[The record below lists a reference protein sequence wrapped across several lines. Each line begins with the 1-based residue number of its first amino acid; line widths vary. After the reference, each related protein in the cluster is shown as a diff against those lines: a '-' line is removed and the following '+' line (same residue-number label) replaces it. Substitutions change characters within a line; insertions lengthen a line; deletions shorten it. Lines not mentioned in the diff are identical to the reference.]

1 MPSIYSGRGALAAF
15 YVSIL
20 LAAAWLLWGAYDG
33 YQAQR
38 QFQRDLA
45 AHSVRDAAVE
55 IGDYIER
62 RRADMARLAEGRGEI
77 LARLAADPA
86 DRKLQALL
94 DRLLKERYHEYYA
107 FSLATP
113 TGELLTDLGEDI
125 SEYCR
130 EDLRRFAAGDK
141 PYLPSIHPTPDHYHY
156 DIMTRWAE
164 GNARGIIFTS
174 FTPASLARQLSGNQI
189 PGHRLLLV
197 KADSPSLIE
206 VTVQGGRQVLG
217 DNVHL
222 SGDDQVRLAEL
233 GASMAVRGTKWRVLD
248 VPGADVLAV
257 ARERMLWQMA
267 GVVFIFVALGGVLAW
282 FARSDARRRAE
293 HTLRQAQA
301 QQDLELRV
309 EERTRDLHEKQAEL
323 ERAQAISRIGSWKI
337 TYPGEHILASAE
349 ALRLYGL
356 EPGARFTR
364 ERVLQQVHPEDR
376 ERLDQAWRIALE
388 GTPMGLEFRVVV
400 DGEERILHSLSLGA
414 RQTEDGSTVLEG
426 TTQDITAQKQ
436 AEFEL
441 RRIAQIVETSG
452 DLLAY
457 VDRELRY
464 QVANPAYAALFDR
477 DAETLRGRTV
487 REVLGEEMFQM
498 ASPYLDGAL
507 AGKHQCFITE
517 RAFPDGRHH
526 VLDVEYRPFRSGE
539 EVPGVVI
546 SIRDISK
553 RVAAERALRDSEL
566 KLRAMLNTPFIFIGL
581 LDTDGRLL
589 QINSTALRMA
599 GKDELQVLGL
609 PFWETPW
616 FSQDPEE
623 RERLRDAVVRGAQG
637 QPSRFELAVSGVE
650 GNIRHVDFAMQ
661 PLRNAEGRVVWLVP
675 QGIDI
680 TERKTTEGLLQR
692 DREQQIILRGL
703 METTLQGGALEDTL
717 ARCLAQLLGISW
729 LSILPKGGIFLLDED
744 GKTLRLAVS
753 RNLAPEIL
761 SQCDRVPLGV
771 CHCGRAASSGEPQY
785 AECVDGRHD
794 ISYPGMADHGHYSLP
809 LLLGGK
815 LQGVLVLYLPIG
827 FQRDP
832 VKEEFISTVT
842 DILSSFLGR
851 KQDEQALRD
860 SEDLTRAVM
869 DSLGSGIAVLD
880 GDGGIIR
887 VNKTWRDFSRDNA
900 GDEQLGNG
908 IGLNYLEV
916 TRQAAARA
924 EEGAREVLEGMLDV
938 MAGKREIFSIEYP
951 YPAPEQERWFQL
963 QVTRLGGAT
972 KGLVTSHTNITQRK
986 LAERE
991 LERHQQ
997 HLEEIVAERTG
1008 ALQAA
1013 EEQVRLILESTAD
1026 GLFGIDLNGLFSF
1039 VNPAACAMLGY
1050 AADELI
1056 GRLVH
1061 RTIHHSH
1068 QQGEIYPEAECPMVR
1083 TLLEGTI
1090 IRAGNEVFWCAD
1102 GASLPVAYASHPMI
1116 RNGEIVG
1123 AVVNFTDITTLLET
1137 DAAREQALREAERLA
1152 RIRSEFLANM
1162 SHEIRTPLNAVLGL
1176 AQVGLRE
1183 SERRKAHE
1191 TFRRIL
1197 DSGQLLLGIV
1207 NDILDFSK
1215 IEAGRLVIEQA
1226 VFSPGEVIDQV
1237 VAMIADRAYA
1247 KGLDLQ
1253 VEEAADLPWSCSGD
1267 SLRLAQ
1273 VLVNLL
1279 SNAVKFT
1286 EQGSVTLQAR
1296 RDGDSLL
1303 FRVGD
1308 TGIGMS
1314 EEQLGRL
1321 FTPFEQADG
1330 STTRRF
1336 GGTGLGLAISKRLV
1350 DMMGGKLS
1358 VASHIGFGT
1367 AFQVRLPLHLA
1378 TGKAATGVGW
1388 RVALAGFAAQ
1398 EKDKLVRDMVAWG
1411 LAPTERAD
1419 DADILICEG
1428 GALAPDT
1435 LDLAR
1440 AALARD
1446 ARVGIVQAPGRN
1458 RDTNDV
1464 WERARL
1470 IERPIRM
1477 RHLLSVWDPDAES
1490 MPANP
1495 LDGGRLQG
1503 ISVLAAED
1511 NEVNRLVLAEMLM
1524 TEGATLTC
1532 LENGRAALDQLAQ
1545 AGAGT
1550 YDILLT
1556 DIQMPVMDGYETACG
1571 ARSLDPNLPV
1581 IGITAH
1587 AMAEE
1592 RERCRAAGMVEHVA
1606 KPVDMEVLVAAILR
1620 HVRSRS
1626 AGHGAVEPL
1635 PAANLVSLSTAPAE
1649 PLPAAPGTDVIDWAK
1664 LEARFRGKRE
1674 FVDKLVNAAVSSHA
1688 DSPAKLRA
1696 LAEAGDFKDLAF
1708 IAHALKGAGGNLMA
1722 AELHELAA
1730 RTERSA
1736 KAGETHSRDL
1746 AVQLALAVERMLAAM
1761 AERLK

>member
-1 MPSIYSGRGALAAF
+1 
-15 YVSIL
+15 
-20 LAAAWLLWGAYDG
+20 
-33 YQAQR
+33 
-38 QFQRDLA
+38 
-45 AHSVRDAAVE
+45 
-55 IGDYIER
+55 
-62 RRADMARLAEGRGEI
+62 
-77 LARLAADPA
+77 
-86 DRKLQALL
+86 
-94 DRLLKERYHEYYA
+94 
-107 FSLATP
+107 
-113 TGELLTDLGEDI
+113 
-125 SEYCR
+125 
-130 EDLRRFAAGDK
+130 
-141 PYLPSIHPTPDHYHY
+141 
-156 DIMTRWAE
+156 
-164 GNARGIIFTS
+164 
-174 FTPASLARQLSGNQI
+174 
-189 PGHRLLLV
+189 
-197 KADSPSLIE
+197 
-206 VTVQGGRQVLG
+206 
-217 DNVHL
+217 
-222 SGDDQVRLAEL
+222 
-233 GASMAVRGTKWRVLD
+233 
-248 VPGADVLAV
+248 
-257 ARERMLWQMA
+257 
-267 GVVFIFVALGGVLAW
+267 
-282 FARSDARRRAE
+282 
-293 HTLRQAQA
+293 
-301 QQDLELRV
+301 
-309 EERTRDLHEKQAEL
+309 
-323 ERAQAISRIGSWKI
+323 
-337 TYPGEHILASAE
+337 
-349 ALRLYGL
+349 
-356 EPGARFTR
+356 
-364 ERVLQQVHPEDR
+364 
-376 ERLDQAWRIALE
+376 
-388 GTPMGLEFRVVV
+388 
-400 DGEERILHSLSLGA
+400 
-414 RQTEDGSTVLEG
+414 
-426 TTQDITAQKQ
+426 
-436 AEFEL
+436 
-441 RRIAQIVETSG
+441 
-452 DLLAY
+452 
-457 VDRELRY
+457 
-464 QVANPAYAALFDR
+464 
-477 DAETLRGRTV
+477 
-487 REVLGEEMFQM
+487 
-498 ASPYLDGAL
+498 
-507 AGKHQCFITE
+507 
-517 RAFPDGRHH
+517 
-526 VLDVEYRPFRSGE
+526 
-539 EVPGVVI
+539 
-546 SIRDISK
+546 
-553 RVAAERALRDSEL
+553 
-566 KLRAMLNTPFIFIGL
+566 
-581 LDTDGRLL
+581 L
-589 QINSTALRMA
+589 QINATALRMA

-616 FSQDPEE
+616 FSQGPKE
-623 RERLRDAVVRGAQG
+623 RERLRDAVVRAAQG
-637 QPSRFELAVSGVE
+637 QSSRFELALRSAGGEVL
-650 GNIRHVDFAMQ
+650 HVDFTMQ
-661 PLRNAEGRVVWLVP
+661 PLRNAEGQVVWLVP

-680 TERKTTEGLLQR
+680 TERKAAEGLLQR

-703 METTLQGGALEDTL
+703 METILLGGGLEDTL

-729 LSILPKGGIFLLDED
+729 LSILPKGGIFLLEED

-753 RNLAPEIL
+753 SNLAPEIL
-761 SQCDRVPLGV
+761 SNCDRVPLGV
-771 CHCGRAASSGEPQY
+771 CHCGRAASSCELQY

-809 LLLGGK
+809 LLLAGK

-887 VNKTWRDFSRDNA
+887 VNKTWRDFSRDNE
-900 GDEQLGNG
+900 GDEALSGG

-916 TRQAAARA
+916 ARQAAEMA
-924 EEGAREVLEGMLDV
+924 EEGAQEALDGMLDV
-938 MAGKREIFSIEYP
+938 MAGKREIFSVEYP
-951 YPAPEQERWFQL
+951 CHAPDQERWFQL

-972 KGLVTSHTNITQRK
+972 KGLVTSQINITQRK

-991 LERHQQ
+991 LERYQQ

-1008 ALQAA
+1008 ALGAA

-1026 GLFGIDLNGLFSF
+1026 GLFGIDSNGMFSF
-1039 VNPAACAMLGY
+1039 VNPAACVMLGY
-1050 AADELI
+1050 AAEALI
-1056 GRLVH
+1056 GRPVH

-1068 QQGEIYPEAECPMVR
+1068 QQGDPYPEEECPMVT
-1083 TLLEGTI
+1083 TLREGTI
-1090 IRAGNEVFWCAD
+1090 IRVGSEVFWRAD
-1102 GASLPVAYASHPMI
+1102 GGSLPVAYASHPMI

-1123 AVVNFTDITTLLET
+1123 AVVNFTDITVLLET
-1137 DAAREQALREAERLA
+1137 DAARERALREAERLA

-1183 SERRKAHE
+1183 SEKRKAHE
-1191 TFRRIL
+1191 TFSRIL

-1226 VFSPGEVIDQV
+1226 VFSPGEVIDQA

-1247 KGLDLQ
+1247 KGLDFQ

-1286 EQGSVTLQAR
+1286 ERGSVILRAR
-1296 RDGDSLL
+1296 REGDSLL

-1314 EEQLGRL
+1314 EEQIGRL

-1350 DMMGGKLS
+1350 DMMGGTLS
-1358 VASHIGFGT
+1358 VASQIGSGT
-1367 AFQVRLPLHLA
+1367 AFLVRLPLHLA
-1378 TGKAATGVGW
+1378 TGKAAAGIGW
-1388 RVALAGFAAQ
+1388 RVALAGFAAE
-1398 EKDKLVRDMVAWG
+1398 EKDRLLGDMAAWG
-1411 LAPTERAD
+1411 LVPAARAE

-1428 GALAPDT
+1428 GALSPDI

-1446 ARVGIVQAPGRN
+1446 ARVGIIQAPGKN
-1458 RDTNDV
+1458 LDTNDV

-1470 IERPIRM
+1470 IERPLRM
-1477 RHLLSVWDPDAES
+1477 RHLLSVWES
-1490 MPANP
+1490 GAKSLPTPP
-1495 LDGGRLQG
+1495 LGALRLQG

-1532 LENGRAALDQLAQ
+1532 LENGREALDQLAR

-1550 YDILLT
+1550 YDVLLT
-1556 DIQMPVMDGYETACG
+1556 DIQMPVMDGYETARG
-1571 ARSLDPNLPV
+1571 AHALDPDLPV

-1606 KPVDMEVLVAAILR
+1606 KPVDMDVLVAAILR
-1620 HVRSRS
+1620 HARSRS
-1626 AGHGAVEPL
+1626 ASTGAAEPL
-1635 PAANLVSLSTAPAE
+1635 PAANPVPLPAAPAE
-1649 PLPAAPGTDVIDWAK
+1649 PLSAASGTDVIDWAK

-1674 FVDKLVNAAVSSHA
+1674 FVDRLVNTAMSSHA

-1730 RTERSA
+1730 RTEQSA
-1736 KAGETHSRDL
+1736 KAGESQSRGL
-1746 AVQLALAVERMLAAM
+1746 AEQLALAVERMLAAM
-1761 AERLK
+1761 AERIK